1 MDICLKID
9 YNVPLPWRQPIFFFI
24 FIDFCLYGLMVIGH
38 FHVLSLNFFFFGFF
52 LNMNM
57 HCPDYLAFI
66 GQRIC
71 LYVPVI
77 YVNIGLVSW
86 PQRKLKSK
94 MLCHSLTLCKMAIC
108 HWGLICMLNIGLN
121 LVKDFQSYSKRSFQS
136 LRLAFVWFA
145 ECRAL

>member
-1 MDICLKID
+1 MKTA
-9 YNVPLPWRQPIFFFI
+9 
-24 FIDFCLYGLMVIGH
+24 
-38 FHVLSLNFFFFGFF
+38 NFFFHLHWFLFVWFNGNWPFSCPFF
-52 LNMNM
+52 EFFFFWLFPQHEYALSWLSSIHWSESVYM
-57 HCPDYLAFI
+57 
-66 GQRIC
+66 
-71 LYVPVI
+71 